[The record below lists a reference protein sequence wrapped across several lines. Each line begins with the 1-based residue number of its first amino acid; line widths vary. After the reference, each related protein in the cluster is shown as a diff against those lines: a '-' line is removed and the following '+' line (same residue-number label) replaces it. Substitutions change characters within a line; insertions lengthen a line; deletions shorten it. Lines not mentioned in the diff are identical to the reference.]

1 MGESTAIAWTDR
13 TWNPWRGCT
22 KISPG
27 CDNCYMFRQQRK
39 SGLDPEVVTRTKT
52 WGDPAKWQKAA
63 AAAGRTERIFTC
75 SWSDWFHPAADGFR
89 AEAWATIAATP
100 NLTYQILTK
109 RARRM
114 ALGYADGTLFPSNW
128 LDGYQNVWLGVSVE
142 SPDYIERIDYLQKVP
157 AAVRFL
163 SVEPLIK
170 RLPDNLDLWGID
182 WVIVG
187 GESGQGFRP
196 MPHEW
201 ASAIEAQCREQG
213 VAFFFKQSAAYRT
226 EMGIE
231 LNGRVVREYPTPRQ
245 VYGGPRA
252 VGHLSL

>member
-1 MGESTAIAWTDR
+1 
-13 TWNPWRGCT
+13 
-22 KISPG
+22 
-27 CDNCYMFRQQRK
+27 MFRQQRK
-39 SGLDPEVVTRTKT
+39 GGLDPDVVTRTKT

-63 AAAGRTERIFTC
+63 AAADRTERIFTC

-114 ALGYADGTLFPSNW
+114 AAGLPDAQKIAGHGLNDSRLFPADW
-128 LDGYQNVWLGVSVE
+128 RDGYQNVWLGVSVE
-142 SPDYIERIDYLQKVP
+142 SPDYVERIDYLRVIP

-163 SVEPLIK
+163 SVEPLIE
-170 RLPDNLDLWGID
+170 RLPDNLDLSGID

-187 GESGQGFRP
+187 GESGPGFRP

-201 ASAIEAQCREQG
+201 ATAIEAQCREQG

-245 VYGGPRA
+245 VSGGPC